1 MTMLLE
7 QEPSSSQARQASGG
21 TRTSRRLL
29 VWSQVDLFAQTDVSA
44 VRQLAAWVALSI
56 TLAVA
61 VLLLLGP

>member
-7 QEPSSSQARQASGG
+7 QHSSNQASGG
-21 TRTSRRLL
+21 SPDSRRLMIR
-29 VWSQVDLFAQTDVSA
+29 DLIMWGQAEVSA
-44 VRQLAAWVALSI
+44 TRRLAAWVALAW